1 MFESTLLSVRIFS
14 LFTLLGDI
22 FFPFFLLFLFFG
34 SGKWHQ
40 KIFSHISHYAF
51 HYALFAAG
59 AGILGSMFFSSVIGF
74 APCELCWYQR
84 IFLFPQFV
92 IFAVAL
98 WKKDNT
104 AMYYSLALSLVG
116 IILAFYQSYIQWG
129 GLSVLPC
136 TATGAE
142 CSKIFFKEFGY
153 ITIPVMSLTVFAYL
167 LALMC
172 IRKRATTNKL

>member
-1 MFESTLLSVRIFS
+1 MFESSLLSVQIFS
-14 LFTLLGDI
+14 SLTLVGDV
-22 FFPFFLLFLFFG
+22 FFPFLLLFLFLG

-40 KIFSHISHYAF
+40 KIFSHIGHYAF
-51 HYALFAAG
+51 QYGLFTVG

-84 IFLFPQFV
+84 IFLFPQFF

-104 AMYYSLALSLVG
+104 AIYYSLALSLVG
-116 IILAFYQSYIQWG
+116 IVLAFYQSYIQWG
-129 GLSVLPC
+129 GLSILPC
-136 TATGAE
+136 TAEGAE

-153 ITIPVMSLTVFAYL
+153 ITIPVMSFTTFAYL
-167 LALMC
+167 ILLMY
-172 IRKRATTNKL
+172 IRKRSTTNRV